1 MKTHKYVENILS
13 SDRQDYIEE
22 YAKSTAYELASIVN
36 EGGKQKGYN
45 IPFINEKNPNI
56 GKDIVHMSKSMM
68 KKNGR
73 GLKSI
78 IRNSLVY
85 TEPHPP
91 FGEEDTKDLIHRD
104 LRIIFKNII
113 NF

>member
-1 MKTHKYVENILS
+1 MKTYRYVENILS

-56 GKDIVHMSKSMM
+56 GKDIVHISKSMM
-68 KKNGR
+68 SENNCR
-73 GLKSI
+73 LTSI
-78 IRNSLVY
+78 IRNRLVY
-85 TEPHPP
+85 TKPHPP
-91 FGEEDTKDLIHRD
+91 FSQRLTKPKLKGGLDV
-104 LRIIFKNII
+104 
-113 NF
+113 